1 MYLNGLLVES
11 KATNFTFSNQSARQ
25 MFVGGAAGTMS
36 AGASDCGSDH
46 FQGAIHSIAEYSS
59 ILSIADRQRV
69 EGILCWQFGT
79 QNTLPVEH
87 PYRNSPP

>member
-1 MYLNGLLVES
+1 MYLNGRLVES

-36 AGASDCGSDH
+36 GGASDCGSDH

-59 ILSIADRQRV
+59 IFSIDDRQRV

-79 QNTLPVEH
+79 QNTLPVGH